1 MFYRKFDGALDG
13 VTLDELKKTFFDK
26 YYNQA
31 HNAEQRVDDCKKFLE
46 EQSNGF
52 FGEYF
57 GSQFLVTTPK
67 DQVESENDSV
77 CHFLEVVATYMIL
90 GDSEDYPLDK
100 ELFARNL

>member
-1 MFYRKFDGALDG
+1 MFRRFEGALNG
-13 VTLDELKKTFFDK
+13 VTLFDLKKIFFEN
-26 YYNQA
+26 YYDQS
-31 HNAEQRVDDCKKFLE
+31 HNAEQRVVDCKKFLE

-67 DQVESENDSV
+67 DQVESENDNVS
-77 CHFLEVVATYMIL
+77 HFLEVVATYIIL

-100 ELFARNL
+100 ELFTRNL